1 MITPIVKEEDEKG
14 IVLVDSVIDNVGLGL
29 LLILFALFLF
39 GFATYILVM
48 EIIPFLSGG
57 SIIHLTQLTP
67 FEMLLSIIVSV
78 SLLCAM
84 LAFPLV
90 GVLLLYAGLH
100 GLLVREVII
109 IDKRLLSVVIMEE
122 SPIKYLESIKKIP
135 FPDLKT
141 VEITYN
147 TNCNK
152 WSYESPSMSIWS
164 DDSWDVSIIPIH
176 GDSVQIYSG
185 NYKSKAEKL
194 ARKICRI
201 TGETAT
207 HRTEYTPPNH
217 AYSLT

>member
-1 MITPIVKEEDEKG
+1 MAPIVKEEDEKG
-14 IVLVDSVIDNVGLGL
+14 IVLVDSVIENVCFGL
-29 LLILFALFLF
+29 LLILFGLFALRL
-39 GFATYILVM
+39 ATFILVM
-48 EIIPFLSGG
+48 RIIPFLSGG
-57 SIIHLTQLTP
+57 DIYHLTQLTP
-67 FEMLLSIIVSV
+67 FEVLLSIIASLG
-78 SLLCAM
+78 LLCAM
-84 LAFPLV
+84 LASSLV
-90 GVLLLYAGLH
+90 GAVLLYTGLR

-122 SPIKYLESIKKIP
+122 SSIKYLESIKKIP

-147 TNCNK
+147 THCEK
-152 WSYESPSMSIWS
+152 CSYDSPSMSIWS

-185 NYKSKAEKL
+185 DYKSKAEKL

-207 HRTEYTPPNH
+207 YRTEYTPLDH
-217 AYSLT
+217 AYCLI